1 MSYKFLLDIALI
13 LFTTKLLGMLA
24 KKTRPTSGSWR
35 PYCRPLHRAYYFRLA
50 ARHRF
55 YH

>member
-24 KKTRPTSGSWR
+24 KNW
-35 PYCRPLHRAYYFRLA
+35 AYLR
-50 ARHRF
+50 
-55 YH
+55 

>member
-24 KKTRPTSGSWR
+24 KK
-35 PYCRPLHRAYYFRLA
+35 LAYLR
-50 ARHRF
+50 
-55 YH
+55 